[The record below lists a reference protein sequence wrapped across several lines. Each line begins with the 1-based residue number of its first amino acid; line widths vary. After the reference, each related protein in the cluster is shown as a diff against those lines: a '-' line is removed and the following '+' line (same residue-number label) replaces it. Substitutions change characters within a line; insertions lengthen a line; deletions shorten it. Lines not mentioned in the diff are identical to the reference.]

1 MLHCFLYSLK
11 FKKILLDAHTKI
23 SVRIYWSPRKWQN
36 WLNFRQG
43 IDRDIEPYRNK
54 WSCAPI
60 RTFIF
65 NLNFCGNK
73 NNWILYLLCLQELY
87 FHQGFS
93 ETLLA
98 KLRAS
103 GRLYVRTMRQ
113 RVMRQRHWKI
123 KRKYL
128 SVGRKPNM
136 NTWTTHVGLT
146 HTSRKFTTTSLSFH
160 AISFECNIFNAMSIQ
175 CIFLELSPLLYRYRL
190 NSVICYSR
198 HYLVQNTDFPVQF
211 HWDLRRK
218 RIV

>member
-43 IDRDIEPYRNK
+43 IDRDIELYRNK
-54 WSCAPI
+54 WPCAPI

-73 NNWILYLLCLQELY
+73 NNWILYLLYPQELY

-103 GRLYVRTMRQ
+103 GRLFVRTMRQ
-113 RVMRQRHWKI
+113 RVMRQRHWTI

-128 SVGRKPNM
+128 GVGRKPNM
-136 NTWTTHVGLT
+136 NYARRSDTHFQKV
-146 HTSRKFTTTSLSFH
+146 HDHKFIISCDQFWMQYFQCNVNSMYFSRVISTSVQISVKFGYVL
-160 AISFECNIFNAMSIQ
+160 
-175 CIFLELSPLLYRYRL
+175 
-190 NSVICYSR
+190 
-198 HYLVQNTDFPVQF
+198 
-211 HWDLRRK
+211 
-218 RIV
+218 